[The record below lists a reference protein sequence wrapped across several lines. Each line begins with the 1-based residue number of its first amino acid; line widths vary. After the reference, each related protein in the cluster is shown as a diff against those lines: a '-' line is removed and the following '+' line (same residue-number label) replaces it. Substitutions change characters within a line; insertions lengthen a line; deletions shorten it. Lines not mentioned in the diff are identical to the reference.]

1 MIETLHSVLTDTT
14 SRDSKAVQ
22 ANLVEQD
29 SAGAPW
35 YT

>member
-1 MIETLHSVLTDTT
+1 MIETLHSVLTDVTA
-14 SRDSKAVQ
+14 RDSKALQ
-22 ANLVEQD
+22 AKLIEED